1 MFSRASYGFSQ
12 QIARSYLRSFP
23 FGKIKIGRSF
33 VRDLCRARRCASRS
47 WTRWPAFAAVYERS
61 ARRCKAAS
69 ARRGLPYHLMSSLYR
84 LTLASENLSLVN
96 RTAYVSDTA
105 ILIYIN
111 SEGESMADDFSLEG
125 AKWGSP
131 ELGTA
136 GGTVTWAVDDSIS
149 QADLQSI
156 NAAFAEW
163 SEVAN
168 VQFQQ
173 VSSTADADI
182 DFSGDG
188 AIDGAGNVLG
198 VAGYSFSGG
207 QLQSADIQFDSADN
221 LSGSEFSLVAI
232 HEIGHAIGLG
242 HFNDD
247 PAVMNSTANFSLTGL
262 AQSDIDGIVALYGAN
277 TTDMADAGTGI
288 TPPDTATPDDGTGDT
303 GATPDTPAAGA
314 DNGGAGGC
322 GGTQTAAG
330 DGATGTGADAGTGDG
345 CARPVICG
353 GRFADLASLLHSI
366 RGDQQRCSRRD
377 RALVCT
383 ARSSPT

>member
-1 MFSRASYGFSQ
+1 
-12 QIARSYLRSFP
+12 
-23 FGKIKIGRSF
+23 
-33 VRDLCRARRCASRS
+33 
-47 WTRWPAFAAVYERS
+47 
-61 ARRCKAAS
+61 
-69 ARRGLPYHLMSSLYR
+69 
-84 LTLASENLSLVN
+84 
-96 RTAYVSDTA
+96 
-105 ILIYIN
+105 
-111 SEGESMADDFSLEG
+111 MANDFSFEG

-149 QADLQSI
+149 QAELQSI

-168 VQFQQ
+168 IQFQA

-182 DFSGDG
+182 DFSNS

-198 VAGYSFSGG
+198 VAGFSYSGG
-207 QLQSADIQFDSADN
+207 QLQSADIQFDSGDN

-247 PAVMNSTANFSLTGL
+247 PAVMNSTANFSLDGL
-262 AQSDIDGIVALYGAN
+262 AQSDIDGIMALYGAN
-277 TTDMADAGTGI
+277 TTDMSDAGTGT
-288 TPPDTATPDDGTGDT
+288 TPSDIATPDD
-303 GATPDTPAAGA
+303 
-314 DNGGAGGC
+314 GAGGC

-330 DGATGTGADAGTGDG
+330 DGATGAAADAGTIGGFGGDL
-345 CARPVICG
+345 G

-366 RGDQQRCSRRD
+366 QGD
-377 RALVCT
+377 
-383 ARSSPT
+383 RSDAAAASGADLHSAQLAELSNVAHQFFDQHMWG

>member
-1 MFSRASYGFSQ
+1 M
-12 QIARSYLRSFP
+12 
-23 FGKIKIGRSF
+23 
-33 VRDLCRARRCASRS
+33 
-47 WTRWPAFAAVYERS
+47 
-61 ARRCKAAS
+61 
-69 ARRGLPYHLMSSLYR
+69 YR

-96 RTAYVSDTA
+96 QTAYVSDTA

-111 SEGESMADDFSLEG
+111 SEGDTMAYDFSLEG

-149 QADLQSI
+149 QTDLQSI

-168 VQFQQ
+168 IQFQQ
-173 VSSTADADI
+173 VSSTAASDI
-182 DFSGDG
+182 DFSEG
-188 AIDGAGNVLG
+188 AIDGASNVLG
-198 VAGYSFSGG
+198 VTSYSFSGG
-207 QLQSADIQFDSADN
+207 QLQNADIEFDSADN

-247 PAVMNSTANFSLTGL
+247 PAVMNSTANFSLDGL

-277 TTDMADAGTGI
+277 TTDMADAGTGT
-288 TPPDTATPDDGTGDT
+288 TPPDTA
-303 GATPDTPAAGA
+303 ADTPTTPTAGA

-330 DGATGTGADAGTGDG
+330 DGATGTGADAGMGDG
-345 CARPVICG
+345 GAPHGFGGDLG
-353 GRFADLASLLHSI
+353 GRFADLASLLNSF
-366 RGDQQRCSRRD
+366 RGDHSDAAAPSGADLHSAQLAELSNAAHQFFD
-377 RALVCT
+377 HHMWG
-383 ARSSPT
+383 

>member
-1 MFSRASYGFSQ
+1 M
-12 QIARSYLRSFP
+12 
-23 FGKIKIGRSF
+23 
-33 VRDLCRARRCASRS
+33 
-47 WTRWPAFAAVYERS
+47 
-61 ARRCKAAS
+61 
-69 ARRGLPYHLMSSLYR
+69 YR
-84 LTLASENLSLVN
+84 LTLANESLSLVN
-96 RTAYVSDTA
+96 QTAYVSDTA

-111 SEGESMADDFSLEG
+111 SEGDTMAVDFSLEG

-136 GGTVTWAVDDSIS
+136 GGTVTWAVDNSIS
-149 QADLQSI
+149 QAELQSI

-168 VQFQQ
+168 IQFQQ
-173 VSSTADADI
+173 VSSTANANI
-182 DFSGDG
+182 DFSNS
-188 AIDGAGNVLG
+188 ALDGAGNVLG
-198 VAGYSFSGG
+198 VTGFSFTGG
-207 QLQSADIQFDSADN
+207 QLQSADIQFDSGDN

-247 PAVMNSTANFSLTGL
+247 PAVMNSTANFDLTGL

-277 TTDMADAGTGI
+277 TTDMSDAGTGA
-288 TPPDTATPDDGTGDT
+288 TPPDTAT
-303 GATPDTPAAGA
+303 DTPTTPTAGA

-330 DGATGTGADAGTGDG
+330 DSTTGTRADAGMGDG
-345 CARPVICG
+345 GAPHGFGGDLG

-366 RGDQQRCSRRD
+366 QGDHSDAAAPSGADLHSAPLAELSNVAHQYFD
-377 RALVCT
+377 NHLWG
-383 ARSSPT
+383 

>member
-1 MFSRASYGFSQ
+1 M
-12 QIARSYLRSFP
+12 
-23 FGKIKIGRSF
+23 
-33 VRDLCRARRCASRS
+33 
-47 WTRWPAFAAVYERS
+47 
-61 ARRCKAAS
+61 
-69 ARRGLPYHLMSSLYR
+69 
-84 LTLASENLSLVN
+84 
-96 RTAYVSDTA
+96 AY
-105 ILIYIN
+105 
-111 SEGESMADDFSLEG
+111 DFSLEG

-149 QADLQSI
+149 QAELQSI

-168 VQFQQ
+168 IQFQE

-182 DFSGDG
+182 DFSNS

-198 VAGYSFSGG
+198 VTGFSFSGG
-207 QLQSADIQFDSADN
+207 QLQSADIQFDSGDN
-221 LSGSEFSLVAI
+221 LSGSEFTLVAI

-277 TTDMADAGTGI
+277 TTDMSDAGTGI

-303 GATPDTPAAGA
+303 GATRTPTAGA
-314 DNGGAGGC
+314 GNGGAGGC

-330 DGATGTGADAGTGDG
+330 DGATGTGADAGTSDGFGGDL
-345 CARPVICG
+345 G

-366 RGDQQRCSRRD
+366 QGDHSDAAAASGADLPSAQLAELSNVAHQYFD
-377 RALVCT
+377 NHLWG
-383 ARSSPT
+383 

>member
-1 MFSRASYGFSQ
+1 
-12 QIARSYLRSFP
+12 
-23 FGKIKIGRSF
+23 
-33 VRDLCRARRCASRS
+33 
-47 WTRWPAFAAVYERS
+47 
-61 ARRCKAAS
+61 
-69 ARRGLPYHLMSSLYR
+69 LYR

-96 RTAYVSDTA
+96 QTAYVSDTA
-105 ILIYIN
+105 ILIYSN
-111 SEGESMADDFSLEG
+111 SEGDSMAYDFSLEG

-149 QADLQSI
+149 QVELQSI

-168 VQFQQ
+168 IQFQA

-182 DFSGDG
+182 DFSNS

-198 VAGYSFSGG
+198 VTGFSYSGG
-207 QLQSADIQFDSADN
+207 QLQSADIRFDSGDN

-242 HFNDD
+242 HFNGDD
-247 PAVMNSTANFSLTGL
+247 AVMNSTANFSLDGL
-262 AQSDIDGIVALYGAN
+262 EQSDIDGIVALYGAN
-277 TTDMADAGTGI
+277 TTDMADAGTGV
-288 TPPDTATPDDGTGDT
+288 TPPDTAGDT
-303 GATPDTPAAGA
+303 PAKPDTPTADAG
-314 DNGGAGGC
+314 NGGGGAGGC

-330 DGATGTGADAGTGDG
+330 DGATGTGADAGASNGFG
-345 CARPVICG
+345 G

-366 RGDQQRCSRRD
+366 QGD
-377 RALVCT
+377 
-383 ARSSPT
+383 RSDAVASGADSHNAQHAELSNVAHQHFENHLWG

>member
-1 MFSRASYGFSQ
+1 M
-12 QIARSYLRSFP
+12 
-23 FGKIKIGRSF
+23 
-33 VRDLCRARRCASRS
+33 
-47 WTRWPAFAAVYERS
+47 
-61 ARRCKAAS
+61 
-69 ARRGLPYHLMSSLYR
+69 
-84 LTLASENLSLVN
+84 
-96 RTAYVSDTA
+96 AY
-105 ILIYIN
+105 
-111 SEGESMADDFSLEG
+111 DFSLEG

-149 QADLQSI
+149 QAELQSI

-168 VQFQQ
+168 IQFQA

-182 DFSGDG
+182 DFSNS

-198 VAGYSFSGG
+198 VTGFSFSGG
-207 QLQSADIQFDSADN
+207 QLQSADIRFDSGDN

-247 PAVMNSTANFSLTGL
+247 DAVMNSTANFSLDGL
-262 AQSDIDGIVALYGAN
+262 EQSDIDGIVALYGAD
-277 TTDMADAGTGI
+277 TTDMSDAGTGI
-288 TPPDTATPDDGTGDT
+288 TPPDTVGDT
-303 GATPDTPAAGA
+303 PATPDTPTADAG
-314 DNGGAGGC
+314 NGGAGGC

-330 DGATGTGADAGTGDG
+330 EGATGTGADAGTRDGFGGDL
-345 CARPVICG
+345 G

-366 RGDQQRCSRRD
+366 QGDDSD
-377 RALVCT
+377 APAALGADLHSAQLAELSNV
-383 ARSSPT
+383 AHQYFDNHLWG